1 MHNQKLFNII
11 LALVVA
17 GSLFLP
23 WFSISV
29 YSVNGS
35 EIEGLGILNSLCPAI
50 IIILM
55 VVDGL
60 KNPISSNIQLAI
72 SLLSAGLIIYNV
84 YVLKQFE
91 FKSSI
96 LDTAKDVVDS
106 IPFIDLN
113 GLFEVKNEVGV
124 YLFFSSLGVM
134 QLVPFVNYFLK
145 SKH

>member
-1 MHNQKLFNII
+1 MNNQKLINII
-11 LALVVA
+11 LAIVVA

-23 WFSISV
+23 WFSLSI
-29 YSVNGS
+29 YSAKGS
-35 EIEGLGILNSLCPAI
+35 EIEGLGILNILCPAI
-50 IIILM
+50 MIILM

-60 KNPISSNIQLAI
+60 KNPISSNIQFSI

-134 QLVPFVNYFLK
+134 QLVPFVYYFLK
-145 SKH
+145 SKN

>member
-1 MHNQKLFNII
+1 MHNQKLINII
-11 LALVVA
+11 LAIVVA

-23 WFSISV
+23 WFSISI

-145 SKH
+145 SKN

>member
-1 MHNQKLFNII
+1 
-11 LALVVA
+11 
-17 GSLFLP
+17 
-23 WFSISV
+23 
-29 YSVNGS
+29 
-35 EIEGLGILNSLCPAI
+35 
-50 IIILM
+50 
-55 VVDGL
+55 
-60 KNPISSNIQLAI
+60 
-72 SLLSAGLIIYNV
+72 
-84 YVLKQFE
+84 LKQFE

>member
-1 MHNQKLFNII
+1 M
-11 LALVVA
+11 VA

-50 IIILM
+50 MIIMM

-60 KNPISSNIQLAI
+60 KNPISSNIQLSI

-96 LDTAKDVVDS
+96 LDTAKDVADS

-113 GLFEVKNEVGV
+113 GLFEVKNEIGV
-124 YLFFSSLGVM
+124 YLFFSSLGVI

-145 SKH
+145 FKN

>member
-1 MHNQKLFNII
+1 MHNQKLINII
-11 LALVVA
+11 LAIVVA

-23 WFSISV
+23 WFSISI

-60 KNPISSNIQLAI
+60 KNPISSNIQLAL
-72 SLLSAGLIIYNV
+72 SLLSAGLIVYNV

-96 LDTAKDVVDS
+96 LDTLKDVTDL
-106 IPFIDLN
+106 IPLIDLS
-113 GLFEVKNEVGV
+113 GYFDVKYEAGI
-124 YLFFSSLGVM
+124 YLFFISIGMILI
-134 QLVPFVNYFLK
+134 LPFVNYFFK
-145 SKH
+145 WKN

>member
-1 MHNQKLFNII
+1 MHNQKLINII
-11 LALVVA
+11 LAIVVA

-23 WFSISV
+23 WFSISI

-96 LDTAKDVVDS
+96 LDTAKDVVDY

-145 SKH
+145 SKN

>member
-1 MHNQKLFNII
+1 MHNQKLINII
-11 LALVVA
+11 LAIVVA

-23 WFSISV
+23 WFSISI

-72 SLLSAGLIIYNV
+72 CFLSAGLIIYNV

-145 SKH
+145 SKN